1 MTQKFIQLRERTIR
15 CLEIYEVSGKDWL
28 DACTKE
34 KEGVLLDEILISD
47 LTKDASGLIGRKS
60 ELFQESMF
68 AQMRR
73 VAGEEI
79 ATAYLKPKEEEEEEI
94 RLEKAS

>member
-1 MTQKFIQLRERTIR
+1 MTQKFIQLRERTVR

-34 KEGVLLDEILISD
+34 NEGILLDEILISD

-60 ELFQESMF
+60 PMLQEALFGQI
-68 AQMRR
+68 RR
-73 VAGEEI
+73 IAGEEL
-79 ATAYLKPKEEEEEEI
+79 ATEYLKPKEVEEEI
-94 RLEKAS
+94 HLEKAS